1 MDVRVALDLRP
12 AEQVGRHPAGELEA
26 RRVERGRRRR
36 PEIDR
41 IGARLAGAMDQRV
54 ADPAQP
60 GIPRLDRRERER
72 GRDRRVD
79 RIAAGVE
86 HRDAGLGRAF
96 RLRDHHPASARG
108 GGLFEVPVLGRVGRG
123 NELHA
128 ANDTHAAASRA
139 TPCSARPLF
148 R

>member
-1 MDVRVALDLRP
+1 MFASPSTCRP
-12 AEQVGRHPAGELEA
+12 AEQVGRHLAGELEA
-26 RRVERGRRRR
+26 RRIERGRRRR

-54 ADPAQP
+54 ADSAEP

-72 GRDRRVD
+72 GRNRRVD
-79 RIAAGVE
+79 RIAAGIE

-96 RLRDHHPASARG
+96 RLRDHHAALAG
-108 GGLFEVPVLGRVGRG
+108 GCGLFEMPVLGGVRRGR
-123 NELHA
+123 ELHG
-128 ANDTHAAASRA
+128 ANDTHAGGIRT
-139 TPCSARPLF
+139 TPCSARLLF